1 MAIMEKKEK
10 KKRRPFCPIG
20 IVSINI
26 SPTIQ
31 AVIFGEIARIG
42 LAMGYSQYCLKNL
55 EKTNLIKSQRMSL
68 SDVLL
73 SFCF

>member
-26 SPTIQ
+26 SPIIQ
-31 AVIFGEIARIG
+31 AITFGELVRIG
-42 LAMGYSQYCLKNL
+42 LAIG
-55 EKTNLIKSQRMSL
+55 I
-68 SDVLL
+68 
-73 SFCF
+73 